1 MAEAADDPWTRVRT
15 AHDLNAD
22 EVVSAFQKSIR
33 RGLLENAM
41 LLAYEMYS
49 TSPELE
55 EHLWARLSVISA
67 EDVGSG
73 SFLEPVVVN
82 ALYDMHNRVPRSA
95 GDRFL
100 FAAHAVRLLATS
112 PKDRTTDE
120 LANWAM
126 LLTNVRAQRPE
137 IPDVAYDMHTRRGR
151 EMGRGL
157 AHFMKEGARVENERP
172 GRDTTYR
179 QRLLAAIEAGEL
191 K

>member
-1 MAEAADDPWTRVRT
+1 MADAADDPWTRVRT

-82 ALYDMHNRVPRSA
+82 AYHHQGVRAADLAPGLVASAWADSSA
-95 GDRFL
+95 GALVEGLETAGPRFVVGVQCHPERTDSTPAQ
-100 FAAHAVRLLATS
+100 FESVFEAFVAA
-112 PKDRTTDE
+112 
-120 LANWAM
+120 
-126 LLTNVRAQRPE
+126 
-137 IPDVAYDMHTRRGR
+137 
-151 EMGRGL
+151 
-157 AHFMKEGARVENERP
+157 AR
-172 GRDTTYR
+172 
-179 QRLLAAIEAGEL
+179 
-191 K
+191 

>member
-1 MAEAADDPWTRVRT
+1 MAVAEDPWVHIKTEHGFNV
-15 AHDLNAD
+15 D

-33 RGLLENAM
+33 RGLLENAL
-41 LLAYEMYS
+41 LLAYEMFS
-49 TSPELE
+49 TSAELE
-55 EHLWARLSVISA
+55 EHLWARLSVISV

-73 SFLEPVVVN
+73 SFMEPVVID
-82 ALYDMHNRVPRSA
+82 ALYRMHQLFARGA
-95 GDRFL
+95 LDRFL

-120 LANWAM
+120 LANWAK
-126 LLTNVRAQRPE
+126 LIVDIRGGRPE
-137 IPDVAYDMHTRRGR
+137 IPEVAYDMHTRRGQD
-151 EMGRGL
+151 MGRGL
-157 AHFMKEGARVENERP
+157 EHFMKEGAQVANERP